1 MEKETAKR
9 RVIFNKSQKEE
20 KYFSHKLSLPIGMV
34 SALGVTEEDREV
46 TLECD
51 GGKIFITKTKNREV
65 GCPLLFWGNMMRN
78 LINIQQHQRTLPI
91 GLQSWS
97 MSANRMKNC

>member
-1 MEKETAKR
+1 MEKETTKR
-9 RVIFNKSQKEE
+9 KVIFNRASKRE
-20 KYFSHKLSLPIGMV
+20 KHFSPKLTLPVGMV
-34 SALGVTEEDREV
+34 KALGVTGEDREV

-51 GGKIFITKTKNREV
+51 GEKIVITKTKNREV

-78 LINIQQHQRTLPI
+78 LIKIQQHQRTLPI

-97 MSANRMKNC
+97 MSANRIKNC